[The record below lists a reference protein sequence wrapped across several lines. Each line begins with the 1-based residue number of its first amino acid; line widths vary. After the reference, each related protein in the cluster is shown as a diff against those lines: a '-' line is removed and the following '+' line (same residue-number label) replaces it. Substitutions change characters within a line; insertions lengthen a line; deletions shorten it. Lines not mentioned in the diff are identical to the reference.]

1 MLVYIR
7 KTTAYV
13 VEIND
18 EIYGS
23 DARQTVE
30 TDMGDDPDW
39 YLENVAEKRYDE
51 LLLRAEGELGYSV
64 VGDRT
69 NKYAI
74 GY

>member
-1 MLVYIR
+1 MKVYIR

-18 EIYGS
+18 EINGS

-39 YLENVAEKRYDE
+39 YLENVAEKLYDE
-51 LLLRAEGELGYSV
+51 LTLRADGELVFSMTENILY
-64 VGDRT
+64 
-69 NKYAI
+69 
-74 GY
+74 

>member
-18 EIYGS
+18 EICGS

-64 VGDRT
+64 VGERT